1 LGFSTPRIIQNGL
14 EFDKVAD
21 MYIDIIGKR
30 YYFFVLSLII
40 IIPGLL
46 LGLIMAK
53 NDELPLGID
62 FTGGTLIEI
71 GIESDLHPQPADIVI
86 LYRDLGIDDPKVQTT
101 GQGTYV
107 SRSSLLSE
115 DIPGKIIDEL
125 EKQYNAVVT
134 VLRIESVGPTIGAEV
149 TQRAALAIV
158 VVAFIIVL
166 YITFAFRGIPN
177 AFRYGVCAIIAMI
190 HDVLVVFSIT
200 FIGSYFWGWQ
210 IDALFLTALLTVIGF
225 SVQDKIVVFDRIRE
239 NTNIYRRIPYET
251 LVNHS
256 IVQTLS
262 RSINTQLMTVEFMLL
277 ALVLFGGVTL
287 QQFAATMLVGLASGT
302 YSSIFIAAPL
312 LVIWENQDWKT
323 WFHRSKSTSP
333 A

>member
-1 LGFSTPRIIQNGL
+1 MGLSKPRIIQNGL

-46 LGLIMAK
+46 LGLIMAN

-71 GIESDLHPQPADIVI
+71 RIESDLDPQPADIVI

-177 AFRYGVCAIIAMI
+177 AFRYGVCAIIAML
-190 HDVLVVFSIT
+190 HDVMVVFSIT

-287 QQFAATMLVGLASGT
+287 QQFAATMLVGLAFGT
-302 YSSIFIAAPL
+302 YSSIFVAAPL
-312 LVIWENQDWKT
+312 LVIWESQEWKT
-323 WFHRSKSTSP
+323 WFHRSKSTAP